1 MSSIFSSMSS
11 RLLLTVVVSISMLFR
26 VSTAEADVAET
37 DGGVPNAD
45 MLELPVHP
53 PYLEAGEVTETDALA
68 EAAEEEES
76 AATEPPMK
84 DSNLDDISS

>member
-1 MSSIFSSMSS
+1 
-11 RLLLTVVVSISMLFR
+11 MLSR
-26 VSTAEADVAET
+26 VSTAEADVAED

-53 PYLEAGEVTETDALA
+53 PDLEAGEVTET

-76 AATEPPMK
+76 ATTEPPMK
-84 DSNLDDISS
+84 DSNLDE